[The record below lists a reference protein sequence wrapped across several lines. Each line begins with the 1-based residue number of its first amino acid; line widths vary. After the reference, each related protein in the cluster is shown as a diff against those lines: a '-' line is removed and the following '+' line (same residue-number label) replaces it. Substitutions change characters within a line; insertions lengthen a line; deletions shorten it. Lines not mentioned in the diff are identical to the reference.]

1 MAPSPPHID
10 VLKVAALARLALTP
24 EEVTLFSA
32 QLESILAY
40 ANIVQDVDTA
50 GVPPTSHPFS
60 SGSRWREDVPAASLD
75 RDAILAH
82 APEGSIRT
90 GLFKVP
96 KVL

>member
-1 MAPSPPHID
+1 MAPTPPAID

-60 SGSRWREDVPAASLD
+60 SGPRWRDDVPTPSLE
-75 RDAILAH
+75 RTAVLTH
-82 APEGSIRT
+82 APEGSVRT